1 MKKIIT
7 ISREFGAGGG
17 EIGRALAKKLNY
29 EYYDKEII
37 LQMARLSN
45 IDVESIIKW
54 DEKVPINFGFAQ
66 SLFDFYNKPLNEKLF
81 EIQQD
86 VIRKIGEKGR
96 CVIVGRNANTIL
108 KEFEGGLHVF
118 FHADPHWRM
127 QRMKGKM
134 PDTPESKVSEKI
146 RLVDKTRKKYCF
158 YYTNTEFGVADYY
171 DICLNT
177 SAFGIELCTDILLKI
192 AKEETSGC

>member
-17 EIGRALAKKLNY
+17 EIGRKVAEELGY
-29 EYYDKEII
+29 HYYDKEII
-37 LQMARLSN
+37 LKAARSSN
-45 IDVESIIKW
+45 VDVESMMRW
-54 DEKVPINFGFAQ
+54 DEKVPVNFGFAQ

-81 EIQQD
+81 EIQRN
-86 VIRKIGEKGR
+86 VIREIGEKGN

-108 KEFEGGLHVF
+108 KEFENGLHIFV
-118 FHADPHWRM
+118 HAAPYWHM
-127 QRMKGKM
+127 QRMKDKM
-134 PDTPESKVSEKI
+134 PDATEAKISEEI
-146 RLVDKTRKKYCF
+146 RSIDKARRKYCS

-177 SAFGIELCTDILLKI
+177 SALGIDTCVDIVCRL
-192 AKEETSGC
+192 AGGNR

>member
-17 EIGRALAKKLNY
+17 EIGKRIAKKLNY

-37 LQMARLSN
+37 LQAARSSN
-45 IDVESIIKW
+45 LDIESIIKW

-81 EIQQD
+81 EVQRNI
-86 VIRKIGEKGR
+86 IREIGEKGK

-108 KEFEGGLHVF
+108 KEFDNCLHVF
-118 FHADPHWRM
+118 LHADPHWRM

-134 PDTPESKVSEKI
+134 TGMTESKISEKI
-146 RLVDKTRKKYCF
+146 RLIDKTRRKYCF
-158 YYTNTEFGVADYY
+158 YYTNTEFGFADYY
-171 DICLNT
+171 DICLST
-177 SAFGIELCTDILLKI
+177 SALGIEACEDVILRLV
-192 AKEETSGC
+192 EEKAPK